1 MRGWAITI
9 NDRQGLDALA
19 TTEVEAL
26 REKHK
31 DVAISTVLP
40 IEIVNMILS
49 LEVANLAAL
58 FGIEISE
65 RDTALTRVAFSD
77 LGTVIGEISGLDPI
91 PSLVPITPP
100 SINKIE
106 FNSLGTEIAA
116 LLRQGDLLA
125 SHVDEYFRSSGRI
138 EVGERL
144 AHS

>member
-9 NDRQGLDALA
+9 NDRRGLDALA

-31 DVAISTVLP
+31 DVTISTVLP

-77 LGTVIGEISGLDPI
+77 LGTVIGEISGLDRYPHW
-91 PSLVPITPP
+91 S
-100 SINKIE
+100 
-106 FNSLGTEIAA
+106 
-116 LLRQGDLLA
+116 
-125 SHVDEYFRSSGRI
+125 RSR
-138 EVGERL
+138 RRP
-144 AHS
+144 